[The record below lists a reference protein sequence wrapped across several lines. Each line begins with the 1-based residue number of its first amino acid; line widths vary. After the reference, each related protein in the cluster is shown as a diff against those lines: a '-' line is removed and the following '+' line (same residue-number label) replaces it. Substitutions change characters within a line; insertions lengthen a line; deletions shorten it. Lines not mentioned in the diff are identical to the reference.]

1 MPFMLIVQL
10 YSFERE
16 AKNKLSFSF
25 IQDSSDFKLNIAIC
39 LSDNDRLEPSSLCL
53 LSVWGL
59 SMTQVRQLSRTWRC
73 QSLPPHSRVTVTL
86 SA

>member
-25 IQDSSDFKLNIAIC
+25 IQDHSDFKLNIEIY
-39 LSDNDRLEPSSLCL
+39 LRLTMI
-53 LSVWGL
+53 V
-59 SMTQVRQLSRTWRC
+59 
-73 QSLPPHSRVTVTL
+73 
-86 SA
+86 

>member
-25 IQDSSDFKLNIAIC
+25 IQDHSDFKLNLEIC
-39 LSDNDRLEPSSLCL
+39 MSDIDRL
-53 LSVWGL
+53 
-59 SMTQVRQLSRTWRC
+59 
-73 QSLPPHSRVTVTL
+73 
-86 SA
+86 AI